1 MVDCGSVNQENTC
14 SHPQRKREGRAK
26 FAQQTIITYSS
37 TKGCYVLDSAETP
50 LTSAEGRSED
60 GRSMG
65 WVRGGRVKANDRA
78 IEVSTSFVS
87 GRDQTYVWKAAWSI
101 TKPLSR
107 FCPMPGFAN
116 NLAEFPNSAGRLY
129 FHCSIAL
136 SSSRYSLCHDSTS
149 DKDVI
154 STGFFRN
161 L

>member
-26 FAQQTIITYSS
+26 FAQQTVVTYSS

-87 GRDQTYVWKAAWSI
+87 RVGIKLTCG
-101 TKPLSR
+101 KPHGALPSH
-107 FCPMPGFAN
+107 CQDSVMPGFAN